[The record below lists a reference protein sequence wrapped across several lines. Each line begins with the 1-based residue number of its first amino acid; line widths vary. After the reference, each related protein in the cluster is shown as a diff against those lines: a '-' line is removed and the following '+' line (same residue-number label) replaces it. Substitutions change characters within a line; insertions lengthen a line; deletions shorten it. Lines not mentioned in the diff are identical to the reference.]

1 MVIEWHWLKFCLES
15 SRLKLLFSMVSLFRS
30 CAASCCT
37 SFSLRSA
44 CLDVTCNTDICQRQ
58 VKANTR
64 TGVGPLP
71 ILDSNNYWQKNRNWE
86 SAVESWFLNGEITI
100 TLVGKLLRLRSIS
113 GGGNGAEI
121 IIYFHIFWAMWW
133 WLQSVIVGRRVQE
146 AAALTSLL
154 SSLFVPLFTNLLF
167 RWHTNSATFQLV

>member
-1 MVIEWHWLKFCLES
+1 MVSERHWLKFCLES

-44 CLDVTCNTDICQRQ
+44 CLDVTCNTDMCQRQ

-64 TGVGPLP
+64 TGVGPLQ

-86 SAVESWFLNGEITI
+86 SAVKSWFLNGEITI
-100 TLVGKLLRLRSIS
+100 TLLGKLCDCDLFQAEAMALRLLSIS
-113 GGGNGAEI
+113 TFYERCGGDCN
-121 IIYFHIFWAMWW
+121 
-133 WLQSVIVGRRVQE
+133 
-146 AAALTSLL
+146 LL
-154 SSLFVPLFTNLLF
+154 SSVAAYRKQQPLHRYWVICLFLYLLTYYF
-167 RWHTNSATFQLV
+167 GDIQILLHFN